1 VAYAVGIGAYFA
13 LPEEPTRTAWAA
25 LGLVLAAGLA
35 LAATRLRHRPLLL
48 AALALLAGIGVAGLR
63 TAAVADPILPFRYY
77 GPIEGRIVVID
88 RSQSDKPRLTLDRVV
103 LRDVPPDRTPGRI
116 RVSLHGEQGW
126 ITPEPGLTVI
136 LTGHLSAP
144 EGPMEPGGFDFQR
157 QAFFDGL
164 GAVGYTRTPVLALRP
179 AEEGRAGLFV
189 YRLRMAITQEIT
201 ETIPGPAGGFAAAI
215 TTGVRATIDAE
226 TTEALRISSL
236 QHILSIS
243 GLHMVLVTGFV
254 FGLVRVAIAAI
265 PPLALRL
272 PAKKIAAAAALVAG
286 AAYLALSGMD
296 VPAERAFVQ
305 VAVVLVAV
313 LFDRRALTLRAVALA
328 AVIVLTFRPEAL
340 TEPGFQMS
348 FAATIALVAGFEA
361 WRDRETRLPRMARP
375 LAALLLSSLIAG
387 FATAP
392 FAASHFNQLQH
403 YGLLANTLAVP
414 VMGMLVMP
422 AAVLAALL
430 APFGLHEIGLRL
442 MEPGINW
449 ILFVARTVAALPG
462 AVSHVPTPQPLV
474 MPLVAL
480 GALWLVLWQGR
491 ARATGLAP
499 VVLAFLLWTQVERP
513 AVLVSPSGALVG
525 VLTPEGRALS
535 KPRGDG
541 FAAET
546 WLENDGAPA
555 PQEDAAARAGFT
567 GPPGAQT
574 FTLGETTAIHLTG
587 RGAADRVA
595 EACATHALVILAAPA
610 PAPGPC
616 TIVDEESLALTG
628 ALAIYAD
635 ADGPRTVTVRDSA
648 GHRPWNTP

>member
-1 VAYAVGIGAYFA
+1 MGIGTYFA
-13 LPEEPTRTAWAA
+13 LPEEPNRTGWLL
-25 LGLVLAAGLA
+25 LGLALATGLV
-35 LAATRLRHRPLLL
+35 LAATRLRHQPLLL
-48 AALALLAGIGVAGLR
+48 AALSLLAGIGIAGLR
-63 TAAVADPILPFRYY
+63 TSAVADPILPFRYY

-103 LRDVPPDRTPGRI
+103 LRDVAPDRTPARV
-116 RVSLHGEQGW
+116 RVSLHGDQGW

-136 LTGHLSAP
+136 LTGRLSAP
-144 EGPMEPGGFDFQR
+144 EGPVEPGGFDFQR

-164 GAVGYTRTPVLALRP
+164 GAVGYTRIPVLALRP

-201 ETIPGPAGGFAAAI
+201 EVIPGPAGGFAAAI

-226 TTEALRISSL
+226 TTEALRVSSL

-254 FGLVRVAIAAI
+254 FGLVRFAFAAI

-272 PAKKIAAAAALVAG
+272 PAKKIAAATALVAG
-286 AAYLALSGMD
+286 AFYLALSGMD

-392 FAASHFNQLQH
+392 FAAAHFNQLQH

-462 AVSHVPTPQPLV
+462 AVSHVPTPQPFV
-474 MPLVAL
+474 MPLLAL

-491 ARATGLAP
+491 ARAGGLAP
-499 VVLAFLLWTQVERP
+499 VAAALLLWTQVERP

-525 VLTPEGRALS
+525 VLTPDGRALS

-555 PQEDAAARAGFT
+555 LQEDAAARAGFT
-567 GPPGAQT
+567 GTPGALT
-574 FTLGETTAIHLTG
+574 FSMGDTTAIHLTG
-587 RGAADRVA
+587 RGAAERVA
-595 EACATHALVILAAPA
+595 EACATHALVILSAPA

-616 TIVDEESLALTG
+616 TMIDERTLALTG
-628 ALAIYAD
+628 ALAIYAE
-635 ADGPRTVTVRDSA
+635 DGGLRTVTVRDSA